1 MAAEIPLLM
10 PDAIT
15 AVRYIAAVP
24 GMVKLVL
31 TSRLCLRAV
40 LRAGGDTFS
49 ECRNRI
55 EPYDFFT
62 HMFMVPEGKLRRGDA
77 LTLSFDCNED
87 EGEFR
92 KQVYEQSSWQF
103 RYEGEELLQ
112 PKALLKA
119 SLNDLKLAE
128 ESKQTIARGVIYA
141 ESLYQ
146 DRFGLP
152 VRTFALLVDTKVA
165 SFVVGTPDDGYEA
178 INRRQSV
185 IGQMQAALAHGRP
198 VIAAINGDFFDMF
211 GDFTPS
217 GPCAKDGCTV
227 WAGDDKRPVLGQ
239 KGDGSLFIGEL
250 SGHAPGQMTLDQA
263 IGGMPQILKDGAP
276 YELLLGE
283 PFGDMRHP
291 RTAAGL
297 GRDGLLILLVVDG
310 RIPEYSN
317 GASLGDL
324 ALLLQEMGANDALNM
339 DGGGSAILILNR
351 DGVLTTMNRPADLI
365 RPMDNL
371 IREIFNSL
379 LIVGK

>member
-1 MAAEIPLLM
+1 MLM
-10 PDAIT
+10 PDAIA
-15 AVRYIAAVP
+15 AVRYIAAAP

-40 LRAGGDTFS
+40 LRTDSDTYP
-49 ECRNRI
+49 EYRNRI

-62 HMFMVPEGKLRRGDA
+62 HVFMVSQGRLRRGETF
-77 LTLSFDCNED
+77 TLSFDCNED

-92 KQVYEQSSWQF
+92 KGHYAQGIWQF

-112 PKALLKA
+112 PTALLRA
-119 SLNDLKLAE
+119 SLSGLQL
-128 ESKQTIARGVIYA
+128 SKETRLPITRGVEYVQ
-141 ESLYQ
+141 SLYL
-146 DRFGLP
+146 DRLGQP
-152 VRTFALLVDTKVA
+152 VRTFALLVDTKAA

-178 INRRQSV
+178 LNRRQSV
-185 IGQMQAALAHGRP
+185 IGQMRAALAGGRP

-211 GDFTPS
+211 GDFSPS
-217 GPCAKDGCTV
+217 GPCVKDGRTV
-227 WAGDDKRPVLGQ
+227 WAGDENRPVLGLT
-239 KGDGSLFIGEL
+239 GEGSPFIGEL
-250 SGHAPGQMTLDQA
+250 SGDASGQLKLDQA
-263 IGGMPQILKDGAP
+263 IGGMPQILKDGMLF
-276 YELLLGE
+276 ELLPGE

-291 RTAAGL
+291 RTAVGL

-310 RIPEYSN
+310 RIPDHSN

-324 ALLLQEMGANDALNM
+324 ALLLKEMGAHDALNL

-379 LIVGK
+379 LIVAK